1 MERALSNI
9 TPRLRAW
16 TEGGRV
22 ALRWLSDMVET
33 NFIAKALQPSNKKTD
48 WHSQPNAVINKYENI
63 CFVAYCN

>member
-48 WHSQPNAVINKYENI
+48 WHS
-63 CFVAYCN
+63 